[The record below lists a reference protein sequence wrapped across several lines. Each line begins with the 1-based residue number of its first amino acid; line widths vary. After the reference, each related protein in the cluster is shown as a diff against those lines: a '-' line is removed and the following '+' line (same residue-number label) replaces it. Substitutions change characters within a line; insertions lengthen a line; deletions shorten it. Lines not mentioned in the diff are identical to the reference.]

1 MKEVRS
7 ASALFMHGMDVRQP
21 INQHAFPH
29 QEDSAMKTTMGVLIA
44 LASQAALAQVQTLPQ
59 VPENT
64 PAQSDYGM
72 PPQPGISS
80 PSSSDT
86 PAASGTAGTSG
97 TSGTESSTRSS
108 PGTDA
113 SSGAPNGMQS
123 EAGMELR
130 AAQPV
135 AQRLTPVIQQDVT
148 YLCGGVGKEEVTY
161 MKKEAKGYDLMLTFA
176 ARDGAYLA
184 DVDVDIKNAKG
195 DPVLQAKCDGP
206 LMLVDLPKSGSYR
219 VHAEAA
225 GYAQSQTVKVTAA
238 KKKGQHLA
246 STVLAWPQQVAE
258 IQGPAPTSGGTTGN
272 SGPTGAA
279 GSNNGSR

>member
-1 MKEVRS
+1 MMHKREMRLAGV
-7 ASALFMHGMDVRQP
+7 LFRHGCVRQP
-21 INQHAFPH
+21 IDQHAFLH
-29 QEDSAMKTTMGVLIA
+29 QEVPDMKTTMGVLIA
-44 LASQAALAQVQTLPQ
+44 LVSPLFSQAAFAQMQTSPQ

-64 PAQSDYGM
+64 PAQ
-72 PPQPGISS
+72 PGISSS

-86 PAASGTAGTSG
+86 PASSGATGTSG
-97 TSGTESSTRSS
+97 TAGTESSTRSG

-130 AAQPV
+130 SAQP
-135 AQRLTPVIQQDVT
+135 ATQRLTPVIQQDVT
-148 YLCGGVGKEEVTY
+148 YLCGGVGKEEVAY

-195 DPVLQAKCDGP
+195 DSVLQAKCDGP

-219 VHAEAA
+219 VRAETA

-272 SGPTGAA
+272 SGSTGAA
-279 GSNNGSR
+279 GSNNGNR